1 MKITDCLKCHKACV
15 YCLTFPD
22 GKRYVGKTHDLGDRM
37 RIYLRYTDNG
47 AAVEVKRFGAE
58 NVEVEVLFSITGQ
71 RRDDTD
77 AALSIIEIK
86 YIRQLNT
93 LKPNGYN
100 TSIGGEVLGIPP
112 EYITTDRLVIDAY
125 YKANKQVL
133 EYDLEGKFVRE
144 YESIS
149 RCAYEKGLSDD
160 DIRSAF
166 TRNTPF
172 RGLCYLRLKKY
183 GCIPPMID
191 VAKPVVRQKVQIEKK
206 IVVQE
211 KIVTKFRLENPVIV
225 YDESGEFRGEFPT
238 LAAAGRE
245 FGLSGHFR
253 LGSYSR
259 GFIAYRKTSDDY
271 PKRIEPKE
279 DFKGYILGE
288 EYKPKNELREIP
300 VLSSAI
306 VKTASGRHSKLKLDR
321 PINQFKLNGEF
332 VAQYKS
338 LRDASADT
346 GIPYSQIYA
355 CVNGVTRKAAG
366 YIWRKAEEE
375 G

>member
-1 MKITDCLKCHKACV
+1 MKITECAKSHKACV
-15 YCLTFPD
+15 YCLVFPD
-22 GKRYVGKTHDLGDRM
+22 GKRYVGKTHDLGDRVK
-37 RIYLRYTDNG
+37 IYLKYATDG
-47 AAVEVKRFGAE
+47 VAAEIKRFGIE
-58 NVEVEVLFSITGQ
+58 NVDIEILFSIAGQ
-71 RRDDTD
+71 RRDDVD

-86 YIRQLNT
+86 YIRQLDT

-100 TSIGGEVLGIPP
+100 TSLGGEVLGIPP
-112 EYITTDRLVIDAY
+112 EHITTDRCVIDAY

-133 EYDLEGKFVRE
+133 EYDLQGDFVKE
-144 YESIS
+144 YESIA
-149 RCAYEKGLSDD
+149 RCAYEKGLSED
-160 DIRSAF
+160 DIRSAL

-183 GCIPPMID
+183 GFIPPAID

-211 KIVTKFRLENPVIV
+211 RVVTKYKLDNPVIV

-238 LAAAGRE
+238 LSAAGRE
-245 FGLSGHFR
+245 FGISGHLR
-253 LGSYSR
+253 IGAYYR
-259 GFIAYRKTSDDY
+259 GFIAYKKTSDDY

-279 DFKGYILGE
+279 NYKGYVLEE

-300 VLSSAI
+300 VLPQDV
-306 VKTASGRHSKLKLDR
+306 VKMASGRHSKLKLDK

-338 LRDASADT
+338 IRDAAADT
-346 GIPYSQIYA
+346 SIPYSQIYA
-355 CVNGVTRKAAG
+355 CVKGSTKKAAG
-366 YIWRKAEEE
+366 YIWQKAEE